1 MLFIKIIAITVV
13 TFFASSTVQ
22 DDSNKPFNID
32 ITHSTALF
40 KVHHVG
46 AGMFYGRFND
56 VEGTIALGE
65 ENLPSFNV
73 SISIDSVDTGN
84 SKLDSHL
91 KSPDF
96 FNAIEFP
103 TMTFKSTEVKP
114 TDENTYEVSGEM
126 TMHGVTKAITV
137 EMVKTGQVTKRR
149 GEMIGFETEFT
160 INRSDFGMDYGVE
173 NKALSDQTKVIVALE
188 AGRK

>member
-1 MLFIKIIAITVV
+1 MFFIKIIAITVI

-22 DDSNKPFNID
+22 DDNNKPFNID
-32 ITHSTALF
+32 VTHSTALF

-56 VEGTIALGE
+56 VEGTITLGE

-73 SISIDSVDTGN
+73 SIAIDSVDTGN

-103 TMTFKSTEVKP
+103 TMTFKSAEVKP
-114 TDENTYEVSGEM
+114 TDETTYEVSGEM
-126 TMHGVTKAITV
+126 TMHGVTKSITV
-137 EMVKTGQVTKRR
+137 EMVKTGQVTNRR

-160 INRSDFGMDYGVE
+160 INRSDFDMDYGVE
-173 NKALSDQTKVIVALE
+173 NKALSDQIKVIVALE